1 MSDNIAVAPA
11 DEEIATNVQEE
22 EGPPAAQEARDP
34 WEEEAVKLSAAST
47 ENLLRMMECSICKEY
62 LVKATQTSCC
72 GAVFC
77 KRCICMWVR
86 ARGTCPVCR
95 MQQIPSKLTLA
106 KYVQRIADE
115 LKDDLCPT
123 NDAITDGGTGPS
135 TEVQHRLDQLF
146 TPTGAQNPLDQVFQA
161 NVLINEGGDDDGP
174 VDAADNDDPGRP
186 YLYAIPGAE
195 DRAHQCTIRLGQ
207 NGSFSLLLEHTQ
219 RVICT
224 AVHTRGDGDH
234 SITLTIKSPDDMVV
248 VATLELLPHSDQYL
262 AVDHLGRD
270 IMAVDY
276 MSKDPVLVLPKPVQI
291 LNEGSDM
298 TPFAPQSRRDSIWMQ
313 VRRPD
318 TSRVNPF
325 EGKSDPYYDFNRKHS
340 WLRHGGRYVQG
351 ARTILVLV
359 GPKNNDMPF
368 LSVAYANTERSRVWV
383 DFLHPIAPLQAFAIA
398 LTAMDR
404 HRRVLKARVG
414 P

>member
-1 MSDNIAVAPA
+1 
-11 DEEIATNVQEE
+11 
-22 EGPPAAQEARDP
+22 
-34 WEEEAVKLSAAST
+34 
-47 ENLLRMMECSICKEY
+47 
-62 LVKATQTSCC
+62 
-72 GAVFC
+72 
-77 KRCICMWVR
+77 
-86 ARGTCPVCR
+86 

-123 NDAITDGGTGPS
+123 NDATTDGGTGPS
-135 TEVQHRLDQLF
+135 TE
-146 TPTGAQNPLDQVFQA
+146 
-161 NVLINEGGDDDGP
+161 
-174 VDAADNDDPGRP
+174 
-186 YLYAIPGAE
+186 
-195 DRAHQCTIRLGQ
+195 
-207 NGSFSLLLEHTQ
+207 

-224 AVHTRGDGDH
+224 AVRTRGDGDH

-298 TPFAPQSRRDSIWMQ
+298 APFAPQSRRDSIWMQ

-404 HRRVLKARVG
+404 HRRVLKARDG